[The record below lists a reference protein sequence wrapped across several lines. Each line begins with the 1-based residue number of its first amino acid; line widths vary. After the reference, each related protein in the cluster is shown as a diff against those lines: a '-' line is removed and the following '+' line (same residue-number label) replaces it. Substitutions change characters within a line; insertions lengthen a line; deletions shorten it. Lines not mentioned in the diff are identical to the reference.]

1 MGRSAR
7 ATRIVVAAVAAVCT
21 SLGMVGAA
29 HADSG
34 TNDGGANDSNG
45 RHGGP
50 SVTVTAA
57 HSATLPFHLARNG
70 EGLVDLT
77 VASPG
82 VSWGTAGHVST
93 VVSAFVDGTYYTDI
107 VIPAERAEPREFF
120 LGQLTAG
127 WHKLTLKYAA
137 DRSQGGTVGRL
148 GDIRFS
154 ELKSGDADFA
164 VAAHAPILY
173 GRTLTEYGG
182 AFQNAFTDVPM
193 LAWHQ
198 DIPNADGSHQIWY
211 TIAWSNEDGGTGLAP
226 ASLMARW
233 GRTSDIE
240 WIYQAGLFR
249 LDVDPQGN
257 VVPGSEY
264 YQSPN
269 HGFTPFAGTYENG
282 HPILQT
288 CTSNNNVCDTLDAT
302 AQATPMRFALS
313 AQQNLP
319 TADARELM
327 MDRNPWTYWITS
339 QEMIREGKTEAD
351 SADDPSTPDLSDE
364 RNYLFLVLKKATT
377 ATQNSD
383 PWIGATVEVK
393 LKGDPTTY
401 RSDHSQ
407 LGWSIQRDDPAAT
420 TVELPKGTTSDQIES
435 ISVRRVVGNA
445 NGDNGGT
452 IAVQSIERALF
463 LGSDYYPQPYFIS
476 NYDVPGN
483 VTLTQ
488 AAPEAQV
495 WTAGSGSAAGA
506 A

>member
-1 MGRSAR
+1 MGTSSAR
-7 ATRIVVAAVAAVCT
+7 AARIVVATLAAAAASVGLAGAV
-21 SLGMVGAA
+21 
-29 HADSG
+29 HAG
-34 TNDGGANDSNG
+34 TNADARPG
-45 RHGGP
+45 R
-50 SVTVTAA
+50 SVTVTAGRPV
-57 HSATLPFHLARNG
+57 TVPFHLAKPG
-70 EGLVDLT
+70 EGLVDMT

-82 VSWGTAGHVST
+82 VSWGVAGHVST
-93 VVSAFVDGTYYTDI
+93 VVSAYLDGTYYTDI
-107 VIPAERAEPREFF
+107 VIPAARAEPREFF

-127 WHKLTLKYAA
+127 PHKLTLRYAA

-148 GDIRFS
+148 GGIRFS
-154 ELKSGDADFA
+154 ELSSGDAGYA

-173 GRTLTEYGG
+173 GRTDPTLGG

-198 DIPNADGSHQIWY
+198 DIANADGSHQIWY

-269 HGFTPFAGTYENG
+269 HGFTPFAGGYENG

-302 AQATPMRFALS
+302 ARATPMRFTLS

-319 TADARELM
+319 LADAREIM

-351 SADDPSTPDLSDE
+351 GPNDPATPDLSDE
-364 RNYLFLVLKKATT
+364 RHYLFLVLKKTT
-377 ATQNSD
+377 NATQNSN
-383 PWIGATVEVK
+383 PWIGATVKVT
-393 LKGDPTTY
+393 LKDGTSY

-420 TVELPKGTTSDQIES
+420 TVELPAGTTSADIAS
-435 ISVRRVVGNA
+435 ISVLRVVGSSA
-445 NGDNGGT
+445 GDNGGT
-452 IAVQSIERALF
+452 ITVQSIERAMF
-463 LGSDYYPQPYFIS
+463 LGGDYYPEPYFIA
-476 NYDVPGN
+476 NYQVPGN
-483 VTLTQ
+483 VTLTRS
-488 AAPEAQV
+488 APEAQV
-495 WTAGSGSAAGA
+495 WSAGGSGSAAGTA
-506 A
+506 

>member
-1 MGRSAR
+1 MGSTPAR
-7 ATRIVVAAVAAVCT
+7 AARIVVATLAAAAA
-21 SLGMVGAA
+21 SLGTVGAA
-29 HADSG
+29 HAD
-34 TNDGGANDSNG
+34 NNADG
-45 RHGGP
+45 RPHQGP

-57 HSATLPFHLARNG
+57 HSATLPFRLASDG

-77 VASPG
+77 VSSPG

-107 VIPAERAEPREFF
+107 VIPAARPEPREFF
-120 LGQLTAG
+120 LGHLAAG

-154 ELKSGDADFA
+154 ELSSGDADYA

-182 AFQNAFTDVPM
+182 AFQNAFTDVP
-193 LAWHQ
+193 LIAWHT
-198 DIPNADGSHQIWY
+198 DIANADGSHQIWY
-211 TIAWSNEDGGTGLAP
+211 TITWSNEDGGTGLAP

-233 GRTSDIE
+233 GRTTDIE

-313 AQQNLP
+313 AQQLLP
-319 TADARELM
+319 NDEAREIM
-327 MDRNPWTYWITS
+327 MDRNPWTYWVTS

-351 SADDPSTPDLSDE
+351 GPNDTSTPDLSDE
-364 RNYLFLVLKKATT
+364 RHYLFLVLKKATT
-377 ATQNSD
+377 ATQNSN
-383 PWIGATVEVK
+383 PWIGATVKVT
-393 LKGDPTTY
+393 LKDGTSY
-401 RSDHSQ
+401 RSDHEQ

-420 TVELPKGTTSDQIES
+420 TVELPAGTTAADIAS
-435 ISVRRVVGNA
+435 ISVLRVVGNA

-452 IAVQSIERALF
+452 ITVQSIERAMF
-463 LGSDYYPQPYFIS
+463 LGSDYYPEQYFIS
-476 NYDVPGN
+476 NYQVPGN

-495 WTAGSGSAAGA
+495 WSPGAGSAAGA